1 MKALVTGANGFIGSL
16 LTQQLVAKGV
26 QVKCLVLETEL
37 LGEISDLDVEIIYGD
52 LCDKDSLGGP
62 VKDVNYIYHLAAI
75 KQSWDESLLYEVNVS
90 GFENLLQA
98 TLESNPHLKKF
109 LFVSSQAA
117 VGPNLQTEP
126 LTELNVCTPVDH
138 YGKSKYQAEEIA
150 KQYMDKIPLTI
161 VRPTSIYG
169 PKNLGPS
176 VTANIISFTRWGLFL
191 MPLPFS
197 RTMHPIHVQ
206 DVVDGIIAATE
217 REQTGGNIY
226 FITNSEAITWT
237 KFVKTCYKVRGKRG
251 WLLPLPRFI
260 IRIAVYLIALSRI
273 LFGKPYRGIFDQLNY
288 IRYNDWRVSGA
299 AAKVDFGFEP
309 QISLEGGLTETVQW
323 FDQHSK
329 KES

>member
-1 MKALVTGANGFIGSL
+1 MKALVTGANGFVGSL

-150 KQYMDKIPLTI
+150 KQYMDKIP
-161 VRPTSIYG
+161 
-169 PKNLGPS
+169 
-176 VTANIISFTRWGLFL
+176 
-191 MPLPFS
+191 
-197 RTMHPIHVQ
+197 
-206 DVVDGIIAATE
+206 
-217 REQTGGNIY
+217 
-226 FITNSEAITWT
+226 
-237 KFVKTCYKVRGKRG
+237 
-251 WLLPLPRFI
+251 
-260 IRIAVYLIALSRI
+260 
-273 LFGKPYRGIFDQLNY
+273 
-288 IRYNDWRVSGA
+288 
-299 AAKVDFGFEP
+299 
-309 QISLEGGLTETVQW
+309 
-323 FDQHSK
+323 
-329 KES
+329 

>member
-1 MKALVTGANGFIGSL
+1 MKALVTGANGFVGSL
-16 LTQQLVAKGV
+16 LTKQLVAKGV
-26 QVKCLVLETEL
+26 QVKCLVLETEI
-37 LGEISDLDVEIIYGD
+37 LGELSDLDVEIIYGD
-52 LCDKDSLGGP
+52 LCDKDSLFGP
-62 VKDVNYIYHLAAI
+62 VKDVDYIYHLAAL

-98 TLESNPHLKKF
+98 MLESNLHLKKL

-117 VGPNLQTEP
+117 AGPNLQTEP

-150 KQYMDKIPLTI
+150 KQYMDKIPFTI

-176 VTANIISFTRWGLFL
+176 VTANIISFTRWGLFP

-197 RTMHPIHVQ
+197 RTMHPIHVL
-206 DVVDGIIAATE
+206 DVVNGIIAAAE
-217 REQTGGNIY
+217 SEQTGGKIY
-226 FITNSEAITWT
+226 FITSSEAITWT

-251 WLLPLPRFI
+251 WFLPLPRFI
-260 IRIAVYLIALSRI
+260 IRIAVYLIVLSRI

-309 QISLEGGLTETVQW
+309 QISLKDGLSETVQW

>member
-16 LTQQLVAKGV
+16 LTQQLVAKSV

-37 LGEISDLDVEIIYGD
+37 LGELSDLDVEIIYGD

-117 VGPNLQTEP
+117 IGPNLQTEP

-206 DVVDGIIAATE
+206 DVVDGIIASAE
-217 REQTGGNIY
+217 REQTRGNIY

-309 QISLEGGLTETVQW
+309 QISLEDGLTETVQW

>member
-1 MKALVTGANGFIGSL
+1 MKALVTGANGFVGSL

-138 YGKSKYQAEEIA
+138 YG
-150 KQYMDKIPLTI
+150 
-161 VRPTSIYG
+161 
-169 PKNLGPS
+169 
-176 VTANIISFTRWGLFL
+176 
-191 MPLPFS
+191 
-197 RTMHPIHVQ
+197 
-206 DVVDGIIAATE
+206 
-217 REQTGGNIY
+217 
-226 FITNSEAITWT
+226 
-237 KFVKTCYKVRGKRG
+237 
-251 WLLPLPRFI
+251 
-260 IRIAVYLIALSRI
+260 
-273 LFGKPYRGIFDQLNY
+273 
-288 IRYNDWRVSGA
+288 
-299 AAKVDFGFEP
+299 
-309 QISLEGGLTETVQW
+309 
-323 FDQHSK
+323 
-329 KES
+329 